1 MILYIDTAESGYIN
15 LELRTKSGAV
25 FGKKIKA
32 ARRQGEKLIPSL
44 EKLLSEQKLK
54 LRDIK
59 KILVVNEGGSFT
71 SLRIGV
77 ITANALAYA
86 LGVPVAPAKT
96 GKLRAGE
103 LKKFGKHCLVV
114 PQYYGLPEIGK
125 SKKGIA

>member
-1 MILYIDTAESGYIN
+1 MILFIDTAVPGYIV
-15 LELRTKSGAV
+15 LELRLKSGVV

-44 EKLLSEQKLK
+44 DKLLSAQKLK

-59 KILVVNEGGSFT
+59 KISVVNRGGSFT

-86 LGVPVAPAKT
+86 LGILVEPVAANYSPTKD
-96 GKLRAGE
+96 
-103 LKKFGKHCLVV
+103 LKKFGKHRIVI
-114 PQYYGLPEIGK
+114 PQYDSLPEIGQ
-125 SKKGIA
+125 SKPMVA